1 MLLDRYTCSVLT
13 VNIYLILCVCV
24 FSDDELDLFKLLPTL
39 SKGARSSF
47 LTSSSSGLDLQP
59 SLVKPHLDPR
69 QSNVKSSHP
78 NVVWNA
84 THGFKT
90 NPDDGGGGTTTADD
104 VPPKT
109 KGSSLLQLTD
119 GDGDSTPVKDEGRST
134 PVMDEKPDGAAIA
147 ANPIEFLTQLIS
159 RGRKDG
165 DGTPPSSF
173 MQSLSVLTSSVSA
186 QFQSPSDGN
195 DSPADAS
202 MSSPGVTVPSSWK
215 AWKAKLDPSAPAENG
230 TPPKKSSVIPQP
242 IPPPVAPPVN
252 FSRPMVPRFPQAPSR
267 PSAPPSYSPSR
278 GPFDPAAMR
287 PMSSP
292 LPVPPPP
299 RMPIFPQQPRPVA
312 QSPVRGMWQP
322 VPPMFPPGS
331 IQPPRPPGAVSPAA
345 PFPTQSMRQSLPRL
359 MLHTAPGGSVPSN
372 FNPFPTP
379 DGQTSVGVN
388 IPTVG
393 GSQPQRPQFPP
404 PPQQPTSPFGAPA
417 PVAPV
422 HVTSPTAV
430 EDEQN
435 EFIRKLKRKSS
446 ISTIPITPPTPPV
459 GILKSMANSN
469 LRTLTQVQT
478 EEAILDEELGTS
490 SILGGDEMEL
500 GSSIQTIQSVHMSPN
515 SEPPMMGP
523 QDFEY
528 KPDEFRPP
536 NTYKSGNRHYNQ
548 YQRPHDGH
556 RHEEYRRGFQEDAFQ
571 RDSYGRLPPKRPPP
585 KFEQQG
591 GYYQRY

>member
-1 MLLDRYTCSVLT
+1 M
-13 VNIYLILCVCV
+13 

-47 LTSSSSGLDLQP
+47 LTSSSSSLDLQP

-69 QSNVKSSHP
+69 QSNAKSSHP

-84 THGFKT
+84 THGFTT
-90 NPDDGGGGTTTADD
+90 NPEDSGAAPLADE
-104 VPPKT
+104 VPKV
-109 KGSSLLQLTD
+109 KESNLLQLTD

-134 PVMDEKPDGAAIA
+134 PVMDEKPEGSSI

-159 RGRKDG
+159 QGRKEA
-165 DGTPPSSF
+165 DGTPSSF

-186 QFQSPSDGN
+186 QFQPSSDSN
-195 DSPADAS
+195 DSPSADAS
-202 MSSPGVTVPSSWK
+202 MSPPGVTPPSSWA
-215 AWKAKLDPSAPAENG
+215 AWKAKQDPAAPAENG
-230 TPPKKSSVIPQP
+230 TQQKTPSAIPQP

-252 FSRPMVPRFPQAPSR
+252 FSRPIVPRFPQAPVR

-278 GPFDPAAMR
+278 GPFDPVMQ

-299 RMPIFPQQPRPVA
+299 RMPIFAPQQPRPVT
-312 QSPVRGMWQP
+312 QSPARAMWHP

-331 IQPPRPPGAVSPAA
+331 LQPPRDPTGVVSPS
-345 PFPTQSMRQSLPRL
+345 PPVPTQLMRDSLPRL
-359 MLHTAPGGSVPSN
+359 MLHTAPGGSVPAN

-379 DGQTSVGVN
+379 DAQTSVGVS

-417 PVAPV
+417 PIAPV

-435 EFIRKLKRKSS
+435 EFIRKLKRKSG

-459 GILKSMANSN
+459 GILKSSANSN
-469 LRTLTQVQT
+469 LRTLTQVQP
-478 EEAILDEELGTS
+478 EEASAMREEDLSGS
-490 SILGGDEMEL
+490 SMGGDEMEL

-515 SEPPMMGP
+515 SKPSHMTGP

-536 NTYKSGNRHYNQ
+536 NTYNSGNRHYNQ

-556 RHEEYRRGFQEDAFQ
+556 RREGYRRGFQEDAFQ

-585 KFEQQG
+585 KFEQG